1 MSEVN
6 YRNEVKYKK
15 RILALA
21 LVLVAVLLASVFL
34 GQFAITPRELLGI
47 VGSRFM
53 DIVGSESM
61 DIAGSEFINIEP
73 FWSEQ
78 SAHVFW
84 SIRLPRI
91 MLACVVGVALS
102 TAGLVYQNVF
112 ENPMASPDFLGASSG
127 AAFGA
132 ALAIILG
139 FGGVALTAS
148 AFVFSLLTILLV
160 YIIGSKA
167 KGYRTIG
174 LVLAGLMVSS
184 IAQAGTCFIKLVAD
198 QTNQLPA
205 ITYWMMGSLAS
216 AKSQDLIFAAA
227 VITAGLV
234 PIWLLRWKLSVLT
247 VGEDEAASM
256 GVNVTRVRFISLV
269 AATLVTAAAVS
280 VSGVIGWVGLV
291 VPHFCRKIVGN
302 NLKYLMPAV
311 MISGAAFM
319 LAVDDVSRCLLAIEI
334 PIGIL
339 TALIGAPFFLY
350 LIAGGG
356 DE

>member
-1 MSEVN
+1 
-6 YRNEVKYKK
+6 
-15 RILALA
+15 
-21 LVLVAVLLASVFL
+21 
-34 GQFAITPRELLGI
+34 
-47 VGSRFM
+47 
-53 DIVGSESM
+53 
-61 DIAGSEFINIEP
+61 
-73 FWSEQ
+73 
-78 SAHVFW
+78 
-84 SIRLPRI
+84 

-139 FGGVALTAS
+139 FGGMTLTAS
-148 AFVFSLLTILLV
+148 AFAFSLLTILLV

-227 VITAGLV
+227 VIIAGIV

-256 GVNVTRVRFISLV
+256 GVNVRAVRFISLI